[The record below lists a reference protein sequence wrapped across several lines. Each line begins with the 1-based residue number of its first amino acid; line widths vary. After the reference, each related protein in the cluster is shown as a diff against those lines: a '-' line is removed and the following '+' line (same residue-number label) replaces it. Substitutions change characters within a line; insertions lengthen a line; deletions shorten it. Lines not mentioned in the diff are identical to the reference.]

1 MPTRTK
7 VRRRVASDAQGMGAD
22 AVEAVREVRDNVANA
37 IDKSLAKRPYTTLA
51 LALGLGFLLGKVW
64 AR

>member
-1 MPTRTK
+1 MATRTN
-7 VRRRVASDAQGMGAD
+7 VRRVVSDAQDKGAD

-37 IDKSLAKRPYTTLA
+37 LDKSLAKRPYTTLA
-51 LALGLGFLLGKVW
+51 MAVGLGFLLGKVW

>member
-1 MPTRTK
+1 MATRTN
-7 VRRRVASDAQGMGAD
+7 VRRVVSDVQDKGAD

-37 IDKSLAKRPYTTLA
+37 LDKSLAKRPYTTLA